1 MALSKID
8 ISKMTTGTTPVTQ
21 GGTGVTSGSTD
32 QF

>member
-21 GGTGVTSGSTD
+21 GLYIVMSNTVG
-32 QF
+32 

>member
-21 GGTGVTSGSTD
+21 GYRINIRINS
-32 QF
+32 